1 MINQHPETGVL
12 LTKCRNKHQTSIKII
27 SHSLRTSEVLFL
39 VQLVMNSPSINMNIV
54 NKVLTHINTIYL
66 FHNPYPTIISLVKN
80 YF

>member
-39 VQLVMNSPSINMNIV
+39 VQLVMNSPSINMN
-54 NKVLTHINTIYL
+54 KVLTYLNTLYL
-66 FHNPYPTIISLVKN
+66 FHNPYPTIISLV
-80 YF
+80 